1 MSPDINVDTYTDLLT
16 RLNGIINLI
25 VPVILGLAV
34 LVIIW
39 GVFNYIVGA
48 GDEEKRAQ
56 AKTYIIWGVI
66 GIFIMLSVWGLVNIL
81 VNTFDLSDRAQGPA
95 PVGISDTQYSNTG
108 VFPRSDT
115 SGSF

>member
-1 MSPDINVDTYTDLLT
+1 MKLLKKIAWVVAAGLPVVTLAQTITTASTLLERIN
-16 RLNGIINLI
+16 RLINFTIPFII
-25 VPVILGLAV
+25 GLAV

-81 VNTFDLSDRAQGPA
+81 VNTF
-95 PVGISDTQYSNTG
+95 
-108 VFPRSDT
+108 
-115 SGSF
+115 

>member
-81 VNTFDLSDRAQGPA
+81 VNTFDLGNTA
-95 PVGISDTQYSNTG
+95 PDTNFLSETDPLYSGRNTTG
-108 VFPRSDT
+108 F
-115 SGSF
+115 